1 MRLILKKQSQ
11 YAKIK
16 YMIAY
21 LQGQV
26 LQTGEDYVIVLCG
39 GVGYEVNVTAAC
51 AQRLAQGQ
59 QVQFFIE
66 ESLSPYDG
74 TSLYGFERKED
85 KALWL
90 LLKSAVPNT
99 GPKKALELLGKAL
112 RAPADFRQAIAQ
124 GDPKMLT
131 AIFGFTAKTAN
142 KLIASLKDKLSV
154 FAGQAPQTAAPLPE
168 SGLLGEVAGA
178 LGALGFSAAEAR
190 RALEKLRERG
200 FSSENT
206 EAWIKEALRVL
217 K

>member
-1 MRLILKKQSQ
+1 
-11 YAKIK
+11 
-16 YMIAY
+16 MIAY

-26 LQTGEDYVIVLCG
+26 LQTGEDSVIVLCG

-51 AQRLAQGQ
+51 AQRLVAGEE
-59 QVQFFIE
+59 VRFFIA

-74 TSLYGFERKED
+74 TSFYGFERKED

-112 RAPADFRQAIAQ
+112 RAPADFRQAIVR

-142 KLIASLKDKLSV
+142 KLIAALKDKLAA
-154 FAGQAPQTAAPLPE
+154 FADQAPQSAAPLAQG
-168 SGLLGEVAGA
+168 GLLGEVAGA

-190 RALEKLRERG
+190 RALEKLREQG
-200 FSSENT
+200 FSSDNT
-206 EAWIKEALRVL
+206 EAWVKQALRVL